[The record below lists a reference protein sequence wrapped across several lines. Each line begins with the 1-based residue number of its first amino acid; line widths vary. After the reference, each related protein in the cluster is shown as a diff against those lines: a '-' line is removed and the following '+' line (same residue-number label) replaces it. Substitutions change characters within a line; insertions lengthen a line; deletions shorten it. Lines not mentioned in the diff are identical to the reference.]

1 MSDPLDL
8 HPDHVAAYLRRHNSF
23 LQDYPELAATLVL
36 PRESGAATS
45 LTSYQLEILRE
56 KNRAMSSRL
65 KDLVAVAED
74 NQALVG
80 RVHQFALRLL
90 RAPGFR
96 DTVLAIAASLRE
108 DFGTD
113 LVSLWLVGLPRLKL
127 GEPWLTETQADD
139 PALLVFRSARSSGEP
154 LCGRLGRDKLALLF
168 GDQAE
173 SIGSAVLL
181 PLGELGFLGIG
192 SADPNRFHPGMGTL
206 FLRQM
211 AELAEAAIATAASRG

>member
-8 HPDHVAAYLRRHNSF
+8 NPDHVAAYLRRHNNF
-23 LQDYPELAATLVL
+23 LQDYPELAVSLVL

-65 KDLVAVAED
+65 KDLVSVAED

-80 RVHQFALRLL
+80 RVHQFSLRLL

-108 DFGTD
+108 DFATD
-113 LVSLWLVGLPRLKL
+113 LVRLCLVGLPRLDL
-127 GEPWLTETQADD
+127 GESWLTETHAED
-139 PALLVFRSARSSGEP
+139 PALLVFRAARASGEP
-154 LCGRLGRDKLALLF
+154 LCGRLGRDKLALMF
-168 GDQAE
+168 GDSAE
-173 SIGSAVLL
+173 EVASAVHL
-181 PLGELGFLGIG
+181 PLGDLGFLGIG